1 VFFIFCMHFLFSVGN
16 ICSIFFL
23 YISWGFCHVNY
34 WGGGGVF
41 FFKKRRNMNLIPMM
55 VRMIRTIWFFGVRRG

>member
-1 VFFIFCMHFLFSVGN
+1 MFFIFCMHFLFSVGN

-34 WGGGGVF
+34 WGGRCF
-41 FFKKRRNMNLIPMM
+41 FFQEETKYESDTYDGKDDKDHL
-55 VRMIRTIWFFGVRRG
+55 VFWGA